1 MEAFFRSLIA
11 VFFIG
16 LIVIGIVLFSIFI
29 IVPTGR
35 LVDSKK
41 GATSTDVVGE
51 NTNTN
56 SISKILNSFIP
67 GLVPKGSEGVQTNN
81 NQNPQNQETLQSG
94 QQNQEVQPTPQVE
107 QISQPAPPTQPY
119 QSSPIMEK
127 DVPSTAIKLSVSA
140 EGFSPDT
147 FTVTSKQKVTLAIT
161 SGDEQTHVFKF
172 SDESL
177 SDVAVGLGPKET
189 RTIEFFAPEKPGS
202 YEFYCDVPGHKGRGE
217 TGTMT
222 VK

>member
-41 GATSTDVVGE
+41 GATSTDVAGKD
-51 NTNTN
+51 TATN
-56 SISKILNSFIP
+56 SISNILNSFIP
-67 GLVPKGSEGVQTNN
+67 GLVPKGSEQAQTNN
-81 NQNPQNQETLQSG
+81 NQNQQEQPQ
-94 QQNQEVQPTPQVE
+94 QQNPTPQPEAPIVE
-107 QISQPAPPTQPY
+107 TPQPAPPTQPY
-119 QSSPIMEK
+119 QSSPITEK
-127 DVPSTAIKLSVSA
+127 DVPSTAIKITVSV
-140 EGFSPDT
+140 EGFSPNA
-147 FTVTSKQKVTLAIT
+147 FTVTPKQKVTLAIT

-189 RTIEFFAPEKPGS
+189 RAIEFFAPEKSGS

-217 TGTMT
+217 TGVMT